1 MKFDSEW
8 KVRKVAIMKQRV
20 RQVKAVSAAAAVKV
34 KAVAVAVAAAAVTA
48 RRTADALDLGEVG
61 QQEGEVEQREAEGQA
76 EGEAEGEVAE
86 GVAPVEVKARKG
98 KGQSDSA

>member
-1 MKFDSEW
+1 M
-8 KVRKVAIMKQRV
+8 RKVAIMKQRV

-34 KAVAVAVAAAAVTA
+34 KAVAAAVTA

-61 QQEGEVEQREAEGQA
+61 QREREVEREAEGQA

-86 GVAPVEVKARKG
+86 GVALVEVKARERERPK
-98 KGQSDSA
+98 